1 MDFKGTDTKEGKKKK
16 KHYTPKTLS
25 QEKILMS
32 FLFSFR

>member
-1 MDFKGTDTKEGKKKK
+1 MNFKGTDTKEGKKK